1 MTISLKDRLF
11 NLVPP
16 AMVALVVLFWAYA
29 PKAVTSIPW
38 MLIVTSSLITL
49 TVLLLEPFYVSAG
62 FGMYL
67 NRRTELEA
75 WDIEQEFRRAFA
87 S

>member
-29 PKAVTSIPW
+29 PKPVTGGLS
-38 MLIVTSSLITL
+38 
-49 TVLLLEPFYVSAG
+49 
-62 FGMYL
+62 
-67 NRRTELEA
+67 
-75 WDIEQEFRRAFA
+75 
-87 S
+87 